1 MKNYHAVLGIRPEA
15 SPAEVKKAFKELAF
29 QYHPDRNPHNPVAE
43 ERFKELVEAYS
54 YITGN
59 VEALRAL
66 QGPSAAAKM
75 TGDYAQDILKTLFD
89 IDHPFSLHDKQ
100 VLRVEVLLTLEEAF
114 KGTVKT
120 VEVQRQ
126 EICAE
131 CKGNGVDHGAK
142 IFTCTYCFGAGQVGG
157 PDDGSKRRE
166 CPKCNGRGFL
176 SSRGCVACRARGF
189 KRRDIKLKVTVPALA
204 KEGQTLILPDEGHEI
219 APGRKGDAQAI
230 FKLQRHPSF
239 SFDGKDIM
247 CETSVEMSEAAL
259 GGEVSVPTL
268 DGFTTLHLPP
278 GTQSGQVFRIKG
290 MGLGGDQFVKIKVKT
305 PVALSEKDRHLLRR
319 IQGNIAA
326 TPRGFWQKIKK
337 WFW

>member
-1 MKNYHAVLGIRPEA
+1 MKNFHAVLGIKPEA
-15 SPAEVKKAFKELAF
+15 TPAEVKKAFKELAF

-54 YITGN
+54 HLTGN

-66 QGPSAAAKM
+66 QGPSSAAKM

-89 IDHPFSLHDKQ
+89 IDHPNSVQDRQ
-100 VLRVEVLLTLEEAF
+100 PMRVEVLLSLEEAF
-114 KGTVKT
+114 KGTVKI

-126 EICAE
+126 EICGE
-131 CKGNGVDHGAK
+131 CKGTGVDHGAK

-157 PDDGSKRRE
+157 PDDGTRRRE
-166 CPKCNGRGFL
+166 CPKCNGRGFI
-176 SSRGCVACRARGF
+176 SSRGCVPCRARGY
-189 KRRDIKLKVTVPALA
+189 KRRDVKLKVTVPSQS
-204 KEGQTLILPDEGHEI
+204 KEGQTVILQGEGHES
-219 APGRKGDAQAI
+219 APGRRDDAQAV
-230 FKLQRHPSF
+230 FKLLRHPSF
-239 SFDGKDIM
+239 SFDGKDVM

-259 GGEVSVPTL
+259 GGEVKVSTL